1 MKFMKMHGVS
11 CLAALGLAVGLT
23 AALAAAGSAQSVSGR
38 AYGAYVNTPIASLEQ
53 SPLAVLP
60 YVAPSDG
67 GMATASA
74 DALSAGGGALSSEF
88 LNSTT
93 SGAIGAT
100 VTTAQSTATVA
111 DISILSGLIT
121 AQEVIAV
128 VASGRDGTS
137 AWSNSTGSTFE
148 NLVVNG
154 VAVTTGDAAVAPNTR
169 ISLPG
174 VGYVVLNEVSRTGD
188 GVSSSGITVNM
199 IHVVLQTV
207 TGGECTLLGCTPGVL
222 TTTGDII
229 VGSASSRVN

>member
-1 MKFMKMHGVS
+1 MKLMRMHGVS

-23 AALAAAGSAQSVSGR
+23 AGLAVAGNAQSVSGR
-38 AYGAYVNTPIASLEQ
+38 AYGAYVNTPTASLEQ

-60 YVAPSDG
+60 YVAPSG
-67 GMATASA
+67 GDMATASA
-74 DALSAGGGALSSEF
+74 DALSAGGALSSEF

-93 SGAIGAT
+93 SGAIGTT
-100 VTTAQSTATVA
+100 VATAQSTATVA

-128 VASGRDGTS
+128 AASGRDGTS

-174 VGYVVLNEVSRTGD
+174 VGYVVLNEQIRSGD
-188 GVSSSGITVNM
+188 GVTTSGITVNM
-199 IHVVLQTV
+199 IHVVLTDPLGAK
-207 TGGECTLLGCTPGVL
+207 TGEV
-222 TTTGDII
+222 I
-229 VGSASSRVN
+229 VGSATSSVTR

>member
-1 MKFMKMHGVS
+1 MHGVS

-23 AALAAAGSAQSVSGR
+23 AGLAVAGNAQSVSGR
-38 AYGAYVNTPIASLEQ
+38 AYGAYVNTPTASLEQ

-60 YVAPSDG
+60 YVAPSG
-67 GMATASA
+67 GDMATASA
-74 DALSAGGGALSSEF
+74 DALSAGGALSSEF

-93 SGAIGAT
+93 SGAIGTT
-100 VTTAQSTATVA
+100 VATAQSTATVA

-128 VASGRDGTS
+128 AASGRDGTS

-174 VGYVVLNEVSRTGD
+174 VGYVVLNEQIRSGD
-188 GVSSSGITVNM
+188 GVTTSGITVNM
-199 IHVVLQTV
+199 IHVVLTDPLGAK
-207 TGGECTLLGCTPGVL
+207 TGEV
-222 TTTGDII
+222 I
-229 VGSASSRVN
+229 VGSATSSVTR